1 MRIAL
6 VTDTHAGVRGD
17 SDTFAKYQHK
27 FWYDVFMPYLRANNI
42 KDIIHL
48 GDITDRRKWINYK
61 TLNGFRAL
69 INSLSNEFNLKVI
82 IGNHDTFYKNTNDIN
97 SMKCLFETPSQWYDG
112 AFQWYSE
119 AEEIWYP
126 GVEHP
131 ILFVPWINSENLKH
145 TLDMIEKS
153 TAKVCMGHL
162 NLAGFEM
169 ARGLTQTEG
178 MNRNVFR
185 KFDMTLSGHFHKRS
199 HMDNIWYLGSP
210 FEQTWIDCDEER
222 GFHVLDTDT
231 MELEFIPNPHKM
243 FFKIFYVNGTSDV
256 EPNDY
261 ENKAVKIIINRN
273 DDQYMFGKFIE
284 EMEVASPWHMQI
296 IDNTDTSNVSGVE
309 VEHIESMGT
318 VELLNDYIEQTKY
331 DNKDEVKALMRELF
345 DEAIAAS

>member
-1 MRIAL
+1 MKIAL
-6 VTDTHAGVRGD
+6 VADTHAGVRGD
-17 SDTFAKYQHK
+17 SDTFAQYQYK
-27 FWYDVFMPYLRANNI
+27 FWYDEFVPYLRSNNI
-42 KDIIHL
+42 KNIIHL

-61 TLNGFRAL
+61 TLNGFRGL
-69 INSLSNEFNLKVI
+69 INNLSNEFDLKVI

-97 SMKCLFETPSQWYDG
+97 SMSCLFQTPTQWYDG
-112 AFQWYSE
+112 SFQWYSE

-131 ILFVPWINSENLKH
+131 ILFVPWINSENLER
-145 TLDMIEKS
+145 TLDKIEQS

-162 NLAGFEM
+162 NLEGFEM
-169 ARGLTQTEG
+169 ARGLTNTEG
-178 MNRNVFR
+178 MDRKVFR
-185 KFDMTLSGHFHKRS
+185 KFDMTLSGHFHKKS

-243 FFKIFYVNGTSDV
+243 FFKIFYNGTSDV
-256 EPNDY
+256 NPADY
-261 ENKAVKIIINRN
+261 ANKAVKVIINQI
-273 DDQYMFGKFIE
+273 DDQYMFSKFIE
-284 EMEVASPWHMQI
+284 EMEAAGPWHMQI
-296 IDNTDTSNVSGVE
+296 IDNTDASDMSEVE
-309 VEHIESMGT
+309 VEHIESKGT

-345 DEAIAAS
+345 DEAIASS

>member
-1 MRIAL
+1 
-6 VTDTHAGVRGD
+6 
-17 SDTFAKYQHK
+17 
-27 FWYDVFMPYLRANNI
+27 
-42 KDIIHL
+42 
-48 GDITDRRKWINYK
+48 
-61 TLNGFRAL
+61 
-69 INSLSNEFNLKVI
+69 
-82 IGNHDTFYKNTNDIN
+82 
-97 SMKCLFETPSQWYDG
+97 
-112 AFQWYSE
+112 
-119 AEEIWYP
+119 
-126 GVEHP
+126 
-131 ILFVPWINSENLKH
+131 
-145 TLDMIEKS
+145 
-153 TAKVCMGHL
+153 
-162 NLAGFEM
+162 M

-256 EPNDY
+256 DPNNY